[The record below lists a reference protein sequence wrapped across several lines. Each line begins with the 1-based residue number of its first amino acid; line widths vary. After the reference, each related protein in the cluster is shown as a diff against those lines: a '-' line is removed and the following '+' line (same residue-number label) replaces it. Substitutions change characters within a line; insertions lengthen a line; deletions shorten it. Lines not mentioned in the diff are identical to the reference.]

1 VSPPRTKHRI
11 FALLAVLLTVVGA
24 CWAPSGRAAPPEVN
38 PLAVPDMSSPRNTL
52 GDFLA
57 TTDKIYEGWADLLTA
72 YLTSGDLYL
81 SGEHRRRVMEVMSRL
96 PRALRVLDMSGVP
109 PILKDTL
116 GTERGLQFR
125 EILDRIPLP
134 DLADIPDAAAMAN
147 QPNKRWRI
155 PGTEIDFVQVQNGRR
170 AGDYLLS
177 PETVDRLPEY
187 YERVK
192 DLPYKPGAGRHLA
205 EVYHNYVP
213 QSRHT
218 VYELFEG
225 SPIGLSFFMP
235 LRWLME
241 WPDWLRTL
249 IGGAAVWQ
257 WIGIGLTVLFA
268 IGLLTLCSWLGR
280 RLADSPE
287 DSRRHGWH
295 ALPMPLG
302 VLFLAAA
309 VSPAMCKILHI
320 GNTPRIIADV
330 LQTAAFYL
338 SSAWLCL
345 VISVIIGERI
355 VGVEKLGIRSLD
367 GQLIRLGTRLLGL
380 IAAVGFLV
388 RGADE
393 LGIPAYSV
401 LAGLGVGGLAVA
413 LAAKDSLANLL
424 GSMLIMFEKP
434 FRIGHYIRMG
444 SNEGTVES
452 VGFRSTR
459 IRTPDNSLLSIP
471 NDTVVNTTVDN
482 LTLRPKRRQ
491 RFTVG
496 VTYDTPREKLAAFIE
511 GIRAVILDTEL
522 ADKDNVQVSL
532 NNLSDSSL
540 DILVIFHL
548 LVTDYTSELRGRHQV
563 LSGIME
569 LAENMDVS
577 FAFPTRTLVIEGQT
591 AATPAARGDGGAII
605 PLRG

>member
-1 VSPPRTKHRI
+1 MV
-11 FALLAVLLTVVGA
+11 LLAAVAV
-24 CWAPSGRAAPPEVN
+24 CWAPSSRAAVPETN
-38 PLAVPDMSSPRNTL
+38 PLAVPDMSSPRSTL
-52 GDFLA
+52 TDFIA
-57 TTDKIYEGWADLLTA
+57 TTNKIYEGWADLLTA
-72 YLTSGDLYL
+72 YLTSNDLYMD
-81 SGEHRRRVMEVMSRL
+81 GEHRQRVMAVMSNL
-96 PRALRVLDMSGVP
+96 PRALRVLDLSGVP

-116 GTERGLQFR
+116 GIERALQFR

-134 DLADIPDAAAMAN
+134 DAEDIPDAAAMAS

-155 PGTEIDFVQVQNGRR
+155 PGTEIEFAQVQSGPR

-177 PETVDRLPEY
+177 PESIERLPEWY
-187 YERVK
+187 QRVR
-192 DLPYKPGAGRHLA
+192 DLPYKPGPGRRLA
-205 EVYHNYVP
+205 DVYHRYVP
-213 QSRHT
+213 QSSRT

-225 SPIGLSFFMP
+225 SPIGLSFIMP
-235 LRWLME
+235 LRWLMA
-241 WPDWLRTL
+241 WPDWLRIL
-249 IGGAAVWQ
+249 VGGAAVWQ
-257 WIGIGLTVLFA
+257 WIGIGVAVLLA
-268 IGLLTLCSWLGR
+268 LALLTLCQWVAR
-280 RLADSPE
+280 RLADRPE
-287 DSRRHGWH
+287 DSRLQGWH
-295 ALPMPLG
+295 SLPMPLG
-302 VLFLAAA
+302 VLFLAGV

-320 GNTPRIIADV
+320 GNAPRLVADV
-330 LQTAAFYL
+330 LQTAAFYF
-338 SSAWLCL
+338 SAAWLCL
-345 VISVIIGERI
+345 VVSVIIGEKI
-355 VGVEKLGIRSLD
+355 VGAEQLGIRSLD

-434 FRIGHYIRMG
+434 FRIGHYIRLG

-491 RFTVG
+491 RFVVG

-511 GIRAVILDTEL
+511 GIREVILNNEL
-522 ADKDNVQVSL
+522 ADKTNLQVSL
-532 NNLSDSSL
+532 NNLGDSSL
-540 DILVIFHL
+540 DILVIVHL
-548 LVTDYTSELRGRHQV
+548 IVTDYTSELRGRHEV
-563 LSGIME
+563 LSAIIE
-569 LAENMDVS
+569 LAETMGVS

-591 AATPAARGDGGAII
+591 SATPMVRSDGGAII